1 MKAEGVLVRSPG
13 FHSMVFIFGW
23 MTDTEDG
30 PRRGAEEKKHHNGP
44 KEDDNG
50 RGREEPCS

>member
-44 KEDDNG
+44 KEDDDG